1 MKTIL
6 VTGSSGLVGTHLVH
20 KLIEKGYYIVGV
32 DIKRPDYEIDP
43 TNFNYIQVDLTDS
56 KIVETLFERVKPDG
70 VINSFG
76 IKGSPIRAKENP
88 LDFLE
93 PSIKA
98 NINIIE
104 QSYVHHCW
112 LVFMSSVGVYEPAEE
127 FVEDTV
133 WKTLPSPN
141 DWFPSW
147 SKRIPELYLE
157 AYRVQHNWK
166 DWTIVRPANIFG
178 EYDNFGDGATVIGAT
193 CKKVYEADNEIEAW
207 GDGTPTRDFIYA
219 GDVADGCIKC
229 LEDRLHITT
238 NLGSGEEIS
247 IKRMIETLIDISGK
261 ELSIKWDTSK
271 PNGDLRRK
279 MSTKIQEQYGL
290 LPKLGFTED
299 TLPIEHV
306 QGDLRDPHFCEE
318 VTKDVDVVFMA
329 AANTSNALDTKVN
342 PLLHVT
348 PNVTMNVNVMEHSWR
363 NGVRK
368 FIFISSNTVYPD
380 LGDQY
385 CTEDIEVQTP
395 NIYPVYKA
403 VGWMKRYGETLCEF
417 FSNQI
422 HNPMQCIIIRPSN
435 AFGPNDKYD
444 FEKCHVTPA
453 NIRKVADNL
462 NPIPLWG
469 DGTEVRDIIHVDDMV
484 SGFRTVAENVD
495 TYDIYNVCYG
505 KGHTVMEVLETIKDI
520 EENDNPIE
528 FVNNKAP
535 MIPVRLLSNEK
546 LRKLGWEP
554 KYDIRS
560 GLEDALRWYTENK
573 NQFDPNSTP

>member
-6 VTGSSGLVGTHLVH
+6 VTGSSGLVGTHIVH

-76 IKGSPIRAKENP
+76 IKGSPIRAKEKP

-127 FVEDTV
+127 FIEDTV

-157 AYRVQHNWK
+157 AYKVQHNWK

-178 EYDNFGDGATVIGAT
+178 EYDNFGNGATVIGAT

-279 MSTKIQEQYGL
+279 MSTKIQEQHGL
-290 LPKLGFTED
+290 LPKLGFTEGLKR
-299 TLPIEHV
+299 T
-306 QGDLRDPHFCEE
+306 
-318 VTKDVDVVFMA
+318 
-329 AANTSNALDTKVN
+329 
-342 PLLHVT
+342 
-348 PNVTMNVNVMEHSWR
+348 
-363 NGVRK
+363 
-368 FIFISSNTVYPD
+368 
-380 LGDQY
+380 
-385 CTEDIEVQTP
+385 
-395 NIYPVYKA
+395 YKYYEQN
-403 VGWMKRYGETLCEF
+403 R
-417 FSNQI
+417 
-422 HNPMQCIIIRPSN
+422 
-435 AFGPNDKYD
+435 
-444 FEKCHVTPA
+444 
-453 NIRKVADNL
+453 
-462 NPIPLWG
+462 
-469 DGTEVRDIIHVDDMV
+469 
-484 SGFRTVAENVD
+484 
-495 TYDIYNVCYG
+495 
-505 KGHTVMEVLETIKDI
+505 
-520 EENDNPIE
+520 
-528 FVNNKAP
+528 
-535 MIPVRLLSNEK
+535 
-546 LRKLGWEP
+546 
-554 KYDIRS
+554 
-560 GLEDALRWYTENK
+560 
-573 NQFDPNSTP
+573 